1 VTKKYTQTRSHTS
14 PAPQPATYTLPHSVF
29 IPKSGGRLEYVLYV
43 IDKSASLNTES
54 GIFRG
59 IKRAS
64 YGGQLVSLTAT
75 AATMFQELKFQL
87 STAILTILT
96 LAAGVAA
103 FINLDEQYHF
113 RLHEDGVIWVDRSDG
128 VKALYVPGESVAAQ
142 VGIHQGDRLV
152 SINGVAIEKATDVT
166 KVLTNLM
173 AWGSAT
179 YHVEREGVEFDI
191 KNVVVAEVPLDR
203 AVLYQYLVGAAYLVI
218 GLFVYFRRGSAQK
231 AQHFYVLCLASFIFL
246 CFHFT
251 GKLNTFDTVISL
263 GNLAGG
269 LAAPTVFLHFCLTFP
284 EPRSWLQKRFR
295 VVLLYVPAALVFLL
309 YMGFSSGALKISIPL
324 LEVRWMLDRLWTVF
338 STVPY
343 ILGGFALSLEYG
355 KSEDPIVRQQL
366 KWLRN
371 GTFCGIL
378 PYAFLYVLPYSL
390 GQIPGGWQKM
400 SVLSLPLIPLT
411 LAYAIVRYRLMDVDI
426 IFRRGYAYTLAT
438 LCVLAASYGIVFSLG
453 GVVQRYFRDLGTSGV
468 MTVML
473 IGAFLFQPIRNWMQE
488 WLDRHFY
495 RDRYDYRQTLVTF
508 ARELSSETDL
518 ETMLASVGD
527 RLLETLGIKHLA
539 FFLAEEK
546 LGEAEVKSGEA
557 EVKPGE
563 PQFRLKKSMG
573 NNPRLAAVSEEL
585 DLGFLNWKLPEGYL
599 FFERTR
605 HQLDAVS
612 RSWPVSVR
620 RTIADLDC
628 TYYLPCTV
636 RGRTIAYMGISRTAD
651 GDYLSSIDVELLL
664 TLAGYVGIAIE
675 NASLY
680 RSLQRKVE
688 EYERLKEFSENIVE
702 SINVGILAA
711 DLEDRVESWNTQIEH
726 LSGVPR
732 DQALGRKLAEL
743 FPAALT
749 DQFDRVR
756 GETGIHHIYKF
767 VLKPAGAVNGGSNGN
782 GHQLPARF
790 REATLNVAIAPLVS
804 KDQQQIG
811 RLIIFDDV
819 TDRAEL
825 EQRLVQA
832 DKLSSIGLLAAGVAH
847 EVNTP
852 LAVISTYAQMLA
864 KQVADDSQK
873 SMILDKIAKQTFR
886 ASEIVNSLLN
896 FSRTSTTS
904 FGSVSL
910 NRVIQETLS
919 LLEHQLQKSG
929 IQIKTEMEPDLPPVY
944 GNAGKLQQVFLNLF
958 LNARDAMSAGG
969 ALEVRTWAE
978 GSRVRIEVTDT
989 GHGIAP
995 ENIHRIYDPFFT
1007 TKAARKGT
1015 GLGLSVTYGIVQEHG
1030 GSIEVSNRP
1039 SGGARFRLELPLP
1052 RAVPAKPLSVLEKP
1066 VNAA

>member
-1 VTKKYTQTRSHTS
+1 
-14 PAPQPATYTLPHSVF
+14 
-29 IPKSGGRLEYVLYV
+29 
-43 IDKSASLNTES
+43 
-54 GIFRG
+54 
-59 IKRAS
+59 
-64 YGGQLVSLTAT
+64 
-75 AATMFQELKFQL
+75 MFQELKFQL

-103 FINLDEQYHF
+103 FFNLDEQYHV
-113 RLHEDGVIWVDRSDG
+113 RLHEDGVIWVDRSGG
-128 VKALYVPGESVAAQ
+128 VKALFVPPASVAAQ

-152 SINGVAIEKATDVT
+152 SINGVPIEKSIDVT

-179 YHVEREGVEFDI
+179 YHVVRDGVEFDI
-191 KNVVVAEVPLDR
+191 KNVVVAEVPVDR
-203 AVLYQYLVGAAYLVI
+203 AVIYQYLVGATYLII

-231 AQHFYVLCLASFIFL
+231 AQHFYVLCLSSFIFL
-246 CFHFT
+246 CFHYT
-251 GKLNTFDTVISL
+251 GQLDKFDTAISL
-263 GNLAGG
+263 GNLAAG
-269 LAAPTVFLHFCLTFP
+269 LLAPTVFLHFCLTFP
-284 EPRSWLQKRFR
+284 EPRSWLQQRVR

-309 YMGFSSGALKISIPL
+309 YVAFSSGALKISVPL
-324 LEVRWMLDRLWTVF
+324 LEVRWMLDRLWIVF
-338 STVPY
+338 ATVPY

-355 KSEDPIVRQQL
+355 RSEDPIVRQQL

-390 GQIPGGWQKM
+390 GQVPGGWQKM

-438 LCVLAASYGIVFSLG
+438 LCVLAASYAIVFSLG
-453 GVVQRYFRDLGTSGV
+453 GVVQKYFQGLGTSGV

-539 FFLAEEK
+539 FFLADE
-546 LGEAEVKSGEA
+546 KSGDGQPE
-557 EVKPGE
+557 
-563 PQFRLKKSMG
+563 FHLKKSMG
-573 NNPRLAAVSEEL
+573 NNPRLTGATEDL
-585 DLGFLNWKLPEGYL
+585 DLAFLNWKLPEGYL

-605 HQLDAVS
+605 HQLDAIS
-612 RSWPVSVR
+612 RSWPASVR

-636 RGRTIAYMGISRTAD
+636 RGRTIAYMGISRTTD
-651 GDYLSSIDVELLL
+651 GDYLSSVDVELLL

-711 DLEDRVESWNTQIEH
+711 DLEDRVESWNTQIEQ

-732 DQALGRKLAEL
+732 DQALGRKLGDL
-743 FPAALT
+743 FPAALAE
-749 DQFDRVR
+749 QFDRVR

-767 VLKPAGAVNGGSNGN
+767 VLKPASAVNGHGNGN
-782 GHQLPARF
+782 GNGLPARF

-804 KDQQQIG
+804 KDQRQIG

-873 SMILDKIAKQTFR
+873 SLILDKIAKQTFR

-904 FGSVSL
+904 FGNVNL

-929 IQIKTEMEPDLPPVY
+929 IQLKNDWEPDLPPVY

-958 LNARDAMSAGG
+958 LNARDAMSSGG
-969 ALEVRTWAE
+969 TLEIRTWSE
-978 GSRVRIEVTDT
+978 GSRVRIEVADT
-989 GHGIAP
+989 GQGIAP

-1015 GLGLSVTYGIVQEHG
+1015 GLGLSVTYGIIQEHG

-1039 SGGARFRLELPLP
+1039 SGGARFRLELPLTAP
-1052 RAVPAKPLSVLEKP
+1052 APAKPIGVP